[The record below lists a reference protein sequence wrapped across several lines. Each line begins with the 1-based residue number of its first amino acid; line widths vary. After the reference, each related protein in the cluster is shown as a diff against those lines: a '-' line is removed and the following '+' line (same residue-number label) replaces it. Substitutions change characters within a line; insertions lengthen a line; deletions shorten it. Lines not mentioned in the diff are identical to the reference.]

1 MFDKS
6 INMASQATEARV
18 EVVKGL
24 TTRALILSLAAIFIL
39 TPVSTMIYFLTDKT
53 GLYQSLMIP
62 FIFVILINE
71 LIGRVNKKW
80 KLTPQELAILLL
92 PFFAIIGKAY
102 LPIGAGFEGFGR
114 FQINTVQFLVH
125 ATNNMPYQPVFRE
138 LLPAYVWPKDPV
150 VIEMAW
156 RGKLPGEVVNWGA
169 WTGAILFIWL
179 SSLTWLLLVT
189 FIVYGIIGYQWVE
202 IERLTFPMAIPTTYI
217 ISQSSEGERSP
228 LFDFKRS
235 ETKIFWTAFIAG
247 LLIGGAPILAEVIPA
262 IPVGGAFQWGE
273 MPMSFMFIPAVFG
286 PGAHAQATFIIHQ
299 AMLFLLVPFDVL
311 WTGFLIWV
319 IFGLLYQPLGVR
331 LGVLPYQPGVET
343 WSNWW
348 FGYRP
353 PFPYS
358 FFATAG
364 LATGVALYSLWIAR
378 DRLRRLF
385 AAVKGAEVIEDGLS
399 LKLVCWGLIGSAVFF
414 LVFWS
419 AVGVPVV
426 AALLLLI
433 TWFIWQIGHARVMA
447 EVWWHDPCY
456 WAYAFYWLYPAG
468 AGWLWGTEI
477 PTRSVGWLMT
487 DTAITL
493 VGEWTPRHFP
503 LSSGFLSNYYY
514 VVRRTRTNLKD
525 SLVITIITAVLCS
538 LIATITALWLAN
550 HVGLS
555 KSALTGYASYI
566 TWYTASKGITSME
579 AFTIPNEHI
588 AAWTVIGILVAFGL
602 YFIRMRWPAFII
614 NPVAAIPAFWLM
626 EFMWLASLVALVVKL
641 IFVRVLGAARFER
654 YVTPIAAGVAIGY
667 GALVIVPMIVHVVTV
682 VAPRF
687 AVLYVP

>member
-1 MFDKS
+1 
-6 INMASQATEARV
+6 MAGQASTEVRV
-18 EVVKGL
+18 EAQRGL
-24 TTRALILSLAAIFIL
+24 TPRVLILSLITIFVL
-39 TPVSTMIYFLTDKT
+39 TPVSAMIYFLTDKT

-62 FIFVILINE
+62 YFFIILLNF
-71 LIGRVNKKW
+71 LVGKVNPRW
-80 KLTPQELAILLL
+80 RLTPPELAILLL

-114 FQINTVQFLVH
+114 FQINTVHFLIY
-125 ATNNMPYQPVFRE
+125 ATNNMPMMPVFRE
-138 LLPAYVWPKDPV
+138 LLPGYIWPKDPT

-169 WTGAILFIWL
+169 WTGAIMFIWL
-179 SSLTWLLLVT
+179 SSLTWLLLVI
-189 FIVYGIIGYQWVE
+189 FIVFGIIGYQWVE
-202 IERLTFPMAIPTTYI
+202 VERLTFPMAIPTTYI
-217 ISQSSEGERSP
+217 IVRSQENGRTP
-228 LFDFKRS
+228 LFDMKES
-235 ETKIFWTAFIAG
+235 ESRIFWVAFIVG
-247 LLIGGAPILAEVIPA
+247 LVIGGAPIMAEVIPA

-319 IFGLLYQPLGVR
+319 IFGLIYQPLGVR
-331 LGVLPYQPGVET
+331 MGWLPYQPGVET

-364 LATGVALYSLWIAR
+364 LATGVALYSLWVAR
-378 DRLRRLF
+378 DRIRRLF
-385 AAVKGAEVIEDGLS
+385 STIRGADIIEDGLS
-399 LKLVCWGLIGSAVFF
+399 LRLVAMGLIGSALFF
-414 LVFWS
+414 LIFWA
-419 AVGVPVV
+419 AVGVPFV
-426 AALLLLI
+426 AAILLLL
-433 TWFIWQIGHARVMA
+433 TWFLWQIGHARVMA

-456 WAYAFYWLYPAG
+456 WAYVFYWLYPAG
-468 AGWLWGTEI
+468 AGWMWGTEI
-477 PTRSVGWLMT
+477 PTRSAGWLMT
-487 DTAITL
+487 NTAITIL
-493 VGEWTPRHFP
+493 GEWTPRHFP
-503 LSSGFLSNYYY
+503 MSSGFFTNYYY

-525 SLVITIITAVLCS
+525 AFIISVITAVLCS
-538 LIATITALWLAN
+538 LIATIVPLWLAN
-550 HVGLS
+550 HIGLS
-555 KSALTGYASYI
+555 KSALVGYASYI
-566 TWYTASKGITSME
+566 AGYTSDKGITSMG

-588 AAWTVIGILVAFGL
+588 AAWTVIGILTAFAL

-626 EFMWLASLVALVVKL
+626 EFMWLASLVALVVKIVL
-641 IFVRVLGAARFER
+641 VRALGAARFER

-667 GALVIVPMIVHVVTV
+667 GALVIVPMFFHIATTII
-682 VAPRF
+682 PRF
-687 AVLYVP
+687 AALYVP

>member
-1 MFDKS
+1 
-6 INMASQATEARV
+6 MAGQAATEVRV
-18 EVVKGL
+18 EAQRGL
-24 TTRALILSLAAIFIL
+24 TPRVLILSLITIFVL
-39 TPVSTMIYFLTDKT
+39 TPVSAMIYFLTDKT

-62 FIFVILINE
+62 YFFIILLNF
-71 LIGRVNKKW
+71 LVGKVNPRW
-80 KLTPQELAILLL
+80 RLTPPELAILLL

-114 FQINTVQFLVH
+114 FQINTVHFLIY
-125 ATNNMPYQPVFRE
+125 ATNNMPMMPVFRE
-138 LLPAYVWPKDPV
+138 LLPGYIWPKDPT

-169 WTGAILFIWL
+169 WTGAIMFIWL
-179 SSLTWLLLVT
+179 SSLTWLLLVI
-189 FIVYGIIGYQWVE
+189 FIVFGIIGYQWVE
-202 IERLTFPMAIPTTYI
+202 VERLTFPMAIPTTYI
-217 ISQSSEGERSP
+217 IVRSQENGRTP
-228 LFDFKRS
+228 LFDMKES
-235 ETKIFWTAFIAG
+235 ESRIFWVAFIVG
-247 LLIGGAPILAEVIPA
+247 LVIGGAPIMAEVIPA

-286 PGAHAQATFIIHQ
+286 PGAHAQAVFIIHQ

-319 IFGLLYQPLGVR
+319 IFGLIYQPLGVR
-331 LGVLPYQPGVET
+331 MGWLPYQPGVET

-364 LATGVALYSLWIAR
+364 LATGVALYSLWVAR
-378 DRLRRLF
+378 DRIRRLF
-385 AAVKGAEVIEDGLS
+385 STIRGADIIEDGLS
-399 LKLVCWGLIGSAVFF
+399 LRLVAMGLIGSALFF
-414 LVFWS
+414 LIFWA
-419 AVGVPVV
+419 AVGVPFV
-426 AALLLLI
+426 AAILLLL

-456 WAYAFYWLYPAG
+456 WAYVFYWLYPAG
-468 AGWLWGTEI
+468 AGWMWGTEI
-477 PTRSVGWLMT
+477 PTRSAGWLMT
-487 DTAITL
+487 NTAITIL
-493 VGEWTPRHFP
+493 GEWTPRHFP
-503 LSSGFLSNYYY
+503 MSSGFFTNYYY

-525 SLVITIITAVLCS
+525 AFIISVITAVLCS
-538 LIATITALWLAN
+538 LIATIVPLWLAN
-550 HVGLS
+550 HIGLS
-555 KSALTGYASYI
+555 KSALVGYASYI
-566 TWYTASKGITSME
+566 AGYTSDKGITSMG

-588 AAWTVIGILVAFGL
+588 AAWTVIGILTAFAL

-626 EFMWLASLVALVVKL
+626 EFMWLASLVALVVKIVL
-641 IFVRVLGAARFER
+641 VRALGAARFER

-667 GALVIVPMIVHVVTV
+667 GALVIVPMFFHIATTII
-682 VAPRF
+682 PRF
-687 AVLYVP
+687 AALYVP

>member
-1 MFDKS
+1 
-6 INMASQATEARV
+6 MAGQASTEVRV
-18 EVVKGL
+18 EAQRGL
-24 TTRALILSLAAIFIL
+24 TPRVLILSLITIFVL
-39 TPVSTMIYFLTDKT
+39 TPVSAMIYFLTDKT

-62 FIFVILINE
+62 YFFIILLNF
-71 LIGRVNKKW
+71 LVGKVNPRW
-80 KLTPQELAILLL
+80 RLTPPELAILLL

-114 FQINTVQFLVH
+114 FQINTVHFLIY
-125 ATNNMPYQPVFRE
+125 ATNNMPMMPVFRE
-138 LLPAYVWPKDPV
+138 LLPGYIWPKDPT

-169 WTGAILFIWL
+169 WTGAIMFIWL
-179 SSLTWLLLVT
+179 SSLTWLLLVI
-189 FIVYGIIGYQWVE
+189 FIVFGIIGYQWVE
-202 IERLTFPMAIPTTYI
+202 VERLTFPMAIPTTYI
-217 ISQSSEGERSP
+217 IVRSQENGRTP
-228 LFDFKRS
+228 LFDMKES
-235 ETKIFWTAFIAG
+235 ESRIFWVAFIVG
-247 LLIGGAPILAEVIPA
+247 LVIGGAPIMAEVIPA

-319 IFGLLYQPLGVR
+319 IFGLIYQPLGVR
-331 LGVLPYQPGVET
+331 MGWLPYEPGVET

-364 LATGVALYSLWIAR
+364 LATGVALYSLWVAR
-378 DRLRRLF
+378 DRIRRLF
-385 AAVKGAEVIEDGLS
+385 STIRGADIIEDGLS
-399 LKLVCWGLIGSAVFF
+399 LRLVAMGLIGSALFF
-414 LVFWS
+414 LIFWA
-419 AVGVPVV
+419 AVGVPFV
-426 AALLLLI
+426 AAILLLL
-433 TWFIWQIGHARVMA
+433 TWFLWQIGHARVMA

-456 WAYAFYWLYPAG
+456 WAYVFYWLYPAG
-468 AGWLWGTEI
+468 AGWMWGTEI
-477 PTRSVGWLMT
+477 PTRSAGWLMT
-487 DTAITL
+487 NTAITIL
-493 VGEWTPRHFP
+493 GEWTPRHFP
-503 LSSGFLSNYYY
+503 MSSGFFTNYYY

-525 SLVITIITAVLCS
+525 AFIISVITAVLCS
-538 LIATITALWLAN
+538 LIATIVPLWLAN
-550 HVGLS
+550 HIGLS
-555 KSALTGYASYI
+555 KSALVGYASYI
-566 TWYTASKGITSME
+566 AGYTSDKGITSMG

-588 AAWTVIGILVAFGL
+588 AAWTVIGILTAFAL

-626 EFMWLASLVALVVKL
+626 EFMWLASLVALVVKIVL
-641 IFVRVLGAARFER
+641 VRALGAARFER

-667 GALVIVPMIVHVVTV
+667 GALVIVPMFFHIATTII
-682 VAPRF
+682 PRF
-687 AVLYVP
+687 AALYVP

>member
-1 MFDKS
+1 
-6 INMASQATEARV
+6 MAGQASTEVRV
-18 EVVKGL
+18 EAQRGL
-24 TTRALILSLAAIFIL
+24 TPRVLILSLITIFVL
-39 TPVSTMIYFLTDKT
+39 TPVSAMIYFLTDKT

-62 FIFVILINE
+62 YFFIILLNF
-71 LIGRVNKKW
+71 LVGKVNPRW
-80 KLTPQELAILLL
+80 RLTPPELAILLL

-114 FQINTVQFLVH
+114 FQINTVHFLIY
-125 ATNNMPYQPVFRE
+125 ATNNMPMMPVFRE
-138 LLPAYVWPKDPV
+138 LLPGYIWPKDPT

-169 WTGAILFIWL
+169 WTGAIMFIWL
-179 SSLTWLLLVT
+179 SSLTWLLLVI
-189 FIVYGIIGYQWVE
+189 FIVFGIIGYQWVE
-202 IERLTFPMAIPTTYI
+202 VERLTFPMAIPTTYI
-217 ISQSSEGERSP
+217 IVRSQENGRTP
-228 LFDFKRS
+228 LFDMKES
-235 ETKIFWTAFIAG
+235 ESRIFWVAFIVG
-247 LLIGGAPILAEVIPA
+247 LVIGGAPIMAEVIPA

-286 PGAHAQATFIIHQ
+286 PGAHAQAVFIIHQ

-319 IFGLLYQPLGVR
+319 IFGLIYQPLGVR
-331 LGVLPYQPGVET
+331 MGWLPYQPGVET

-364 LATGVALYSLWIAR
+364 LATGVALYSLWVAR
-378 DRLRRLF
+378 DRIRRLF
-385 AAVKGAEVIEDGLS
+385 STIRGADIIEDGLS
-399 LKLVCWGLIGSAVFF
+399 LRLVAMGLIGSALFF
-414 LVFWS
+414 LIFWA
-419 AVGVPVV
+419 AVGVPFV
-426 AALLLLI
+426 AAILLLL

-456 WAYAFYWLYPAG
+456 WAYVFYWLYPAG
-468 AGWLWGTEI
+468 AGWMWGTEI
-477 PTRSVGWLMT
+477 PTRSAGWLMT
-487 DTAITL
+487 NTAITIL
-493 VGEWTPRHFP
+493 GEWTPRHFP
-503 LSSGFLSNYYY
+503 MSSGFFTNYYY

-525 SLVITIITAVLCS
+525 AFIISVITAVLCS
-538 LIATITALWLAN
+538 LIATIVPLWLAN
-550 HVGLS
+550 HIGLS
-555 KSALTGYASYI
+555 KSALVGYASYI
-566 TWYTASKGITSME
+566 AGYTSDKGITSMG

-588 AAWTVIGILVAFGL
+588 AAWTVIGILTAFAL

-626 EFMWLASLVALVVKL
+626 EFMWLASLVALVVKTVL
-641 IFVRVLGAARFER
+641 VRALGAARFER

-667 GALVIVPMIVHVVTV
+667 GALVIVPMFFHIATTII
-682 VAPRF
+682 PRF
-687 AVLYVP
+687 AALYVP

>member
-1 MFDKS
+1 
-6 INMASQATEARV
+6 MAGQASTEVRV
-18 EVVKGL
+18 EAQRGL
-24 TTRALILSLAAIFIL
+24 TPRVLILSLITIFVL
-39 TPVSTMIYFLTDKT
+39 TPVSAMIYFLTDKT

-62 FIFVILINE
+62 YFFIILLNF
-71 LIGRVNKKW
+71 LVGKVNPRW
-80 KLTPQELAILLL
+80 RLTPPELAILLL

-114 FQINTVQFLVH
+114 FQINTVHFLIY
-125 ATNNMPYQPVFRE
+125 ATNNMPMMPVFRE
-138 LLPAYVWPKDPV
+138 LLPGYIWPKDPT

-169 WTGAILFIWL
+169 WTGAIMFIWL
-179 SSLTWLLLVT
+179 SSLTWLLLVI
-189 FIVYGIIGYQWVE
+189 FIVFGIIGYQWVE
-202 IERLTFPMAIPTTYI
+202 VERLTFPMAIPTTYI
-217 ISQSSEGERSP
+217 IVRSQENGRTP
-228 LFDFKRS
+228 LFDMKES
-235 ETKIFWTAFIAG
+235 ESRIFWVAFIVG
-247 LLIGGAPILAEVIPA
+247 LVIGGAPIMAEVIPA

-319 IFGLLYQPLGVR
+319 IFGLIYQPLGVR
-331 LGVLPYQPGVET
+331 MGWLPYQPGVET

-364 LATGVALYSLWIAR
+364 LATGVALYSLWVAR
-378 DRLRRLF
+378 DRIRRLF
-385 AAVKGAEVIEDGLS
+385 STIRGADIIEDGLS
-399 LKLVCWGLIGSAVFF
+399 LRLVAMGLIGSALFF
-414 LVFWS
+414 LIFWA
-419 AVGVPVV
+419 AVGVPFV
-426 AALLLLI
+426 AAILLLL

-456 WAYAFYWLYPAG
+456 WAYVFYWLYPAG
-468 AGWLWGTEI
+468 AGWMWGTEI
-477 PTRSVGWLMT
+477 PTRSAGWLMT
-487 DTAITL
+487 NTAITIL
-493 VGEWTPRHFP
+493 GEWTPRHFP
-503 LSSGFLSNYYY
+503 MSSGFFTNYYY

-525 SLVITIITAVLCS
+525 AFIISVITAVLCS
-538 LIATITALWLAN
+538 LIATIVPLWLAN
-550 HVGLS
+550 HIGLS
-555 KSALTGYASYI
+555 KSALVGYASYI
-566 TWYTASKGITSME
+566 AGYTSDKGITSMG

-588 AAWTVIGILVAFGL
+588 AAWTVIGILTAFAL

-626 EFMWLASLVALVVKL
+626 EFMWLASLVALVVKIVL
-641 IFVRVLGAARFER
+641 VRALGAARFER

-667 GALVIVPMIVHVVTV
+667 GALVIVPMFFHIATTII
-682 VAPRF
+682 PRF
-687 AVLYVP
+687 AALYVP

>member
-1 MFDKS
+1 
-6 INMASQATEARV
+6 MAGQASTEVRV
-18 EVVKGL
+18 EAQRGL
-24 TTRALILSLAAIFIL
+24 TPRVLILSLITIFVL
-39 TPVSTMIYFLTDKT
+39 TPVSAMIYFLTDKT

-62 FIFVILINE
+62 YFFIILLNF
-71 LIGRVNKKW
+71 LVGKVNPRW
-80 KLTPQELAILLL
+80 RLTPPELAILLL

-114 FQINTVQFLVH
+114 FQINTVHFLIY
-125 ATNNMPYQPVFRE
+125 ATNNMPMMPVFRE
-138 LLPAYVWPKDPV
+138 LLPGYIWPKDPT

-169 WTGAILFIWL
+169 WTGAIMFIWL
-179 SSLTWLLLVT
+179 SSLTWLLLVI
-189 FIVYGIIGYQWVE
+189 FIVFGIIGYQWVE
-202 IERLTFPMAIPTTYI
+202 VERLTFPMAIPTTYI
-217 ISQSSEGERSP
+217 IVRSQENGRTP
-228 LFDFKRS
+228 LFDMKES
-235 ETKIFWTAFIAG
+235 ESRIFWVAFIVG
-247 LLIGGAPILAEVIPA
+247 LVIGGAPIMAEVIPA

-286 PGAHAQATFIIHQ
+286 PGAHAQAVFIIHQ

-319 IFGLLYQPLGVR
+319 IFGLIYQPLGVR
-331 LGVLPYQPGVET
+331 MGWLPYQPGVET

-364 LATGVALYSLWIAR
+364 LATGVALYSLWVAR
-378 DRLRRLF
+378 DRIRRLF
-385 AAVKGAEVIEDGLS
+385 STIRGADIVEDGLS
-399 LKLVCWGLIGSAVFF
+399 LRLVAMGLIGSALFF
-414 LVFWS
+414 LIFWA
-419 AVGVPVV
+419 AVGVPFV
-426 AALLLLI
+426 AAILLLL

-456 WAYAFYWLYPAG
+456 WAYVFYWLYPAG
-468 AGWLWGTEI
+468 AGWMWGTEI
-477 PTRSVGWLMT
+477 PTRSAGWLMT
-487 DTAITL
+487 NTAITIL
-493 VGEWTPRHFP
+493 GEWTPRHFP
-503 LSSGFLSNYYY
+503 MSSGFFTNYYY

-525 SLVITIITAVLCS
+525 AFIISVITAVLCS
-538 LIATITALWLAN
+538 LIATIVPLWLAN
-550 HVGLS
+550 HIGLS
-555 KSALTGYASYI
+555 KSALVGYASYI
-566 TWYTASKGITSME
+566 AGYTSDKGITSMG

-588 AAWTVIGILVAFGL
+588 AAWTVIGILTALAL

-626 EFMWLASLVALVVKL
+626 EFMWLASLVALVVKIVL
-641 IFVRVLGAARFER
+641 VRALGAARFER

-667 GALVIVPMIVHVVTV
+667 GALVIVPMFFHIATTII
-682 VAPRF
+682 PRF
-687 AVLYVP
+687 AALYVP

>member
-1 MFDKS
+1 
-6 INMASQATEARV
+6 MAGQASTEVRV
-18 EVVKGL
+18 EAQRGL
-24 TTRALILSLAAIFIL
+24 TPRVLILSLITIFVL
-39 TPVSTMIYFLTDKT
+39 TPVSAMIYFLTDKT

-62 FIFVILINE
+62 YFFIILLNF
-71 LIGRVNKKW
+71 LVGKVNPRW
-80 KLTPQELAILLL
+80 RLTPPELAILLL

-114 FQINTVQFLVH
+114 FQINTVHFLIY
-125 ATNNMPYQPVFRE
+125 ATNNMPMMPVFRE
-138 LLPAYVWPKDPV
+138 LLPGYIWPKDPT

-169 WTGAILFIWL
+169 WTGAIMFIWL
-179 SSLTWLLLVT
+179 SSLTWLLLVI
-189 FIVYGIIGYQWVE
+189 FIVFGIIGYQWVE
-202 IERLTFPMAIPTTYI
+202 VERLTFPMAIPTTYI
-217 ISQSSEGERSP
+217 IVRSQENGRTP
-228 LFDFKRS
+228 LFDMKES
-235 ETKIFWTAFIAG
+235 ESRIFWVAFIVG
-247 LLIGGAPILAEVIPA
+247 LVIGGVPIMAEVIPA

-286 PGAHAQATFIIHQ
+286 PGAHAQAVFIIHQ

-319 IFGLLYQPLGVR
+319 IFGLIYQPLGVR
-331 LGVLPYQPGVET
+331 MGWLPYQPGVET

-364 LATGVALYSLWIAR
+364 LATGVALYSLWVAR
-378 DRLRRLF
+378 DRIRRLF
-385 AAVKGAEVIEDGLS
+385 STIRGADIVEDGLS
-399 LKLVCWGLIGSAVFF
+399 LRLVAMGLIGSALFF
-414 LVFWS
+414 LIFWA
-419 AVGVPVV
+419 AVGVPFV
-426 AALLLLI
+426 AAILLLL

-456 WAYAFYWLYPAG
+456 WAYVFYWLYPAG
-468 AGWLWGTEI
+468 AGWMWGTEI
-477 PTRSVGWLMT
+477 PTRSAGWLMT
-487 DTAITL
+487 NTAITIL
-493 VGEWTPRHFP
+493 GEWTPRHFP
-503 LSSGFLSNYYY
+503 MSSGFFTNYYY

-525 SLVITIITAVLCS
+525 AFIISVITAVLCS
-538 LIATITALWLAN
+538 LIATIVPLWLAN
-550 HVGLS
+550 HIGLS
-555 KSALTGYASYI
+555 KSALVGYASYI
-566 TWYTASKGITSME
+566 AGYTSDKGITSMG

-588 AAWTVIGILVAFGL
+588 AAWTVIGILTALAL

-626 EFMWLASLVALVVKL
+626 EFMWLASLVALVVKIVL
-641 IFVRVLGAARFER
+641 VRALGAARFER

-667 GALVIVPMIVHVVTV
+667 GALVIVPMFFHIATTII
-682 VAPRF
+682 PRF
-687 AVLYVP
+687 AALYVP